1 MADPRLANQLR
12 KLPLFAD
19 LRPKELALLTLVMK
33 DQQCADGDVICRQG
47 EPGDSCFF
55 ILRGEVD
62 VIRELGSGHEQHL
75 ATLGEGQLFGQI
87 ALVDQGPRSATCR
100 ARGKCELMR
109 LDASDFEMLFS
120 SGSQFAFRFQ
130 TVIALT
136 AVEQLR
142 RANARLN
149 GLLSSADS
157 GETDEELSR
166 LQGLLAEADAANAA
180 TEPVSV

>member
-1 MADPRLANQLR
+1 MADPRLANELR

-33 DQQCADGDVICRQG
+33 EHKSEDNALVCRQG
-47 EPGDSCFF
+47 EPGDSCYF

-62 VIRELGSGHEQHL
+62 VVRELGSGHEQHL
-75 ATLGEGQLFGQI
+75 TTLGPGQLFGQI
-87 ALVDQGPRSATCR
+87 SLVDQGPRSATCR
-100 ARGKCELMR
+100 ARGKVELMR

-130 TVIALT
+130 NVIALT

-149 GLLSSADS
+149 GLLSSADG
-157 GETDEELSR
+157 GETDEELSQI
-166 LQGLLAEADAANAA
+166 QGLLAEADAANAA